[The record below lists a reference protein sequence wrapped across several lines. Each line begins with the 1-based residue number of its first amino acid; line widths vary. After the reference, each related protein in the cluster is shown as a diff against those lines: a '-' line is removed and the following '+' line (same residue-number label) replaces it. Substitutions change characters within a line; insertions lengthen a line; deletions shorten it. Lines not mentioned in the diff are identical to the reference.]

1 MRSYVSALLI
11 GLLVIF
17 TAITAIAGPP
27 AEPSRFKYNTVT
39 RLLAN
44 NIGDSIAFTFA
55 ATTDSLFLKPVGDTL
70 YFLPRT
76 FSMFR
81 VGGVPL
87 AIPSLRL
94 YGSTSGYASLSSG
107 ATPAN
112 VSFTL
117 PQAYGVD
124 YAILRSTAAG
134 VWSLTLLD
142 SNSVLSTSALLRDQ
156 SVLLAKIAASGAGTG
171 QVITFNGVNWI
182 PTSTVHSA
190 DTLGHVITSSADSI
204 YSATTPRV
212 VINDSLV
219 IPGSG
224 LRVKNTIGT
233 YAVYDTLTQTLWII
247 GSDTLNDITGIGLT
261 RTAGGR
267 SLIVDTNRFA
277 IYADSV
283 SLGAYTKMNFPV
295 YFRAGSNMNFSR
307 KFDTLIFN
315 STAAGGGTGDSVGK
329 ALGDEAGTRFTTNY
343 LKMVNFIDTLN
354 HYRIVFDTNGTHGMY
369 TASWPFVIKGSSS
382 IRFSPNDQ
390 TVDTITA
397 SVPPGGIDSIQLAAS
412 GVKTVHI
419 ANLAITQGKLATAL
433 MDSIRAGYNR
443 STSRWDTVVTKDT
456 NVLVG
461 ATVNLLKVTK
471 ASAGKV
477 RLTPADA
484 SIDTLSFM
492 ATRLLAQSP
501 FIGLYIYGPA
511 PTGAVAVKD
520 TLRTSNSPGLDGNL
534 KMLSSSSATGN
545 GSTIW
550 FGNVV
555 GGNIRWNAAIRS
567 GLTSSTDST
576 QAQLTF
582 LVRNTTLD
590 SSLREAMRIT
600 PTGNIGINQATPLAR
615 LHVTGKGRF
624 DSTLYVGTYGFSRQL
639 GNPGWFMQYSPS
651 GDTGFWAPLTI
662 VGNAQLDTLG
672 TKDSATL
679 VGTSSTSIF
688 FVKKKSASLTQISG
702 GAGANLELVIGND
715 TLNELIGTG
724 LTRGGI
730 GNYAL
735 RVDTGMIAIFI
746 DSGNHNYFK
755 MNYPVYFKESTGVVF
770 TRRGDTLSFLAT
782 GSFAGKADTLGTRI
796 IGKGDTLYSTGSKI
810 VIDDSLVVT
819 GPILQVGAVGS
830 GFMSADT
837 GVISY
842 LIIGTDTLSDMTG
855 YGLFR
860 TTGAT
865 ALRLDTLTIIAKVDT
880 GTGTFYSMHWPF
892 YIKEGTNG
900 FLQKVGDTL
909 MVGATG
915 GGGSGNGS
923 ANFDT
928 AGTSDTNI
936 VYGSSLTALLTV
948 KKMSAGR
955 VRLMP
960 GSLDTLEIVANVILV
975 GNPGVTTIDSLV
987 MNNDTVIDLSGYG
1000 LAVTARGLH
1009 VDTNEIVAYVDT
1021 GNNTFVRMTWPFYL
1035 KQDVNTNL
1043 NKVGDTIT
1051 VASAAGGGGTGNG
1064 SAKFDTLGTMDT
1076 AKLYGAGGS
1085 VPLFTVQ
1092 KMSTGRVRLT
1102 SGSYDTLE
1110 IWGNVVLVGQPGYMF
1125 VDSLILGT
1133 DTLKDFTG
1141 YGMTV
1146 VSRALQVD
1154 TTVIGIYADTSGAGN
1169 RTLLHFP
1176 AYIKQGNGLDL
1187 NRVGDTLVVNLANY
1201 GASEYVEMTS
1211 ANITWFPEY
1220 YAGRHKYATWPY
1232 FDTTGTFVV
1241 PDSIPNR
1248 RYMMNIFDSGFTAP
1262 DTIIWANV
1270 TDWTVPNACSL
1281 LTVQI
1286 EARCDSATI
1295 DSLQLWKNGTTKVQT
1310 VYVNFSNSSV
1320 ATATV
1325 DFTNYYLAANDK
1337 MTLMARLRYRNSS
1350 RVMIKHIT
1358 LERKRT

>member
-1 MRSYVSALLI
+1 
-11 GLLVIF
+11 
-17 TAITAIAGPP
+17 
-27 AEPSRFKYNTVT
+27 
-39 RLLAN
+39 
-44 NIGDSIAFTFA
+44 
-55 ATTDSLFLKPVGDTL
+55 
-70 YFLPRT
+70 
-76 FSMFR
+76 MFR

-94 YGSTSGYASLSSG
+94 YGSTSGYTSLSAG
-107 ATPAN
+107 ATPTN

-117 PQAYGVD
+117 PQVYGAD
-124 YAILRSTAAG
+124 YSILRSTAAG

-156 SVLLAKIAASGAGTG
+156 SILLAKIAASGAGTG
-171 QVITFNGVNWI
+171 QVITFNGVNWA
-182 PTSTVHSA
+182 PASTVHSA
-190 DTLGHVITSSADSI
+190 DTLGHYITSSADSI

-247 GSDTLNDITGIGLT
+247 GSDTLSDITGFGLT
-261 RTAGGR
+261 RTSGGR

-277 IYADSV
+277 IYADSNA
-283 SLGAYTKMNFPV
+283 LGSYTKMNFPV
-295 YFRAGSNMNFSR
+295 YFKAGSNMTFSR
-307 KFDTLIFN
+307 KLDTLIFN
-315 STAAGGGTGDSVGK
+315 ATVAGGGTGDSVGK

-354 HYRIVFDTNGTHGMY
+354 HYRVVFDTNGTHGMY

-390 TVDTITA
+390 TVDTMTA
-397 SVPPGGIDSIQLAAS
+397 SVPPGGIDSTQLANS
-412 GVKTVHI
+412 GVKTIHI
-419 ANLAITQGKLATAL
+419 ANLAVTQGKLATAL
-433 MDSIRAGYNR
+433 MDSIRFGYNR
-443 STSRWDTVVTKDT
+443 SSSRWDTVVTKDT

-471 ASAGKV
+471 ASSGKV

-484 SIDTLSFM
+484 SIDTLSFL

-511 PTGAVAVKD
+511 PTGSVTSKD
-520 TLRTSNSPGLDGNL
+520 TLRTTSNPGLDGNL
-534 KMLSSSSATGN
+534 RMLSSSSATGS

-582 LVRNTTLD
+582 LVRNSILD

-600 PTGNIGINQATPLAR
+600 PAGNIGINQAVPLAR
-615 LHVTGKGRF
+615 FHVTGKGRF
-624 DSTLYVGTYGFSRQL
+624 DSTLYIGTYGFSRQL
-639 GNPGWFMQYSPS
+639 GNPGWFMQYSTT
-651 GDTGFWAPLTI
+651 GDTGYWAPLTI
-662 VGNAQLDTLG
+662 VGNAQFDTLG
-672 TKDSATL
+672 SKDSASL
-679 VGTSSTSIF
+679 VGTASTPIF
-688 FVKKKSASLTQISG
+688 FVKKKSSSLTQISG
-702 GAGANLELVIGND
+702 GAGANLELVIGSD

-724 LTRGGI
+724 LTRGGV
-730 GNYAL
+730 GNYSL
-735 RVDTGMIAIFI
+735 RVDTAMIAIKV
-746 DSGNHNYFK
+746 DTGNHNYFK
-755 MNYPVYFKESTGVVF
+755 MNFPMYLKESTGVVF
-770 TRRGDTLSFLAT
+770 TRHGDTLSVLAT
-782 GSFAGKADTLGTRI
+782 GNFAGKADTLGTVI
-796 IGKGDTLYSTGSKI
+796 VGKGDTLYSTGSKI
-810 VIDDSLVVT
+810 VINDSLIVT

-830 GFMSADT
+830 GYMSADT

-842 LIIGTDTLSDMTG
+842 LIVGTDTLNDMTG

-860 TTGAT
+860 TTGARD
-865 ALRLDTLTIIAKVDT
+865 LRLDTLTVIAKVDT

-909 MVGATG
+909 MVGSTG
-915 GGGSGNGS
+915 SGSGNGS

-928 AGTSDTNI
+928 SGTSDTNI
-936 VYGSSLTALLTV
+936 VYGSSSTALLTV

-960 GSLDTLEIVANVILV
+960 GSLDTLELIANVILI

-987 MNNDTVIDLSGYG
+987 MNNDTIIDLSGYG

-1021 GNNTFVRMTWPFYL
+1021 GNNTYVRMTWPFYL
-1035 KQDVNTNL
+1035 KQDVNVNL
-1043 NKVGDTIT
+1043 TKLGDTVKIA
-1051 VASAAGGGGTGNG
+1051 ASGGGGGSGNAT
-1064 SAKFDTLGTMDT
+1064 AKFDTLATMDT

-1085 VPLFTVQ
+1085 VPLFTVN

-1102 SGSYDTLE
+1102 AGSYDTLE
-1110 IWGNVVLVGQPGYMF
+1110 IWANVVLVGQPGYMF
-1125 VDSLILGT
+1125 VDSLIMNS
-1133 DTLKDFTG
+1133 DTIKDFTG

-1146 VSRALQVD
+1146 TSRALHVD
-1154 TTVIGIYADTSGAGN
+1154 TTVIGIYADTSGTGV

-1187 NRVGDTLVVNLANY
+1187 NRTGDTLVVNLANY
-1201 GASEYVEMTS
+1201 GASEYIEMTS

-1248 RYMMNIFDSGFTAP
+1248 RYLVNIYDSGFTAP
-1262 DTIIWANV
+1262 DTIIWANIA
-1270 TDWTVPNACSL
+1270 DWTVPNACSL

-1310 VYVNFSNSSV
+1310 IYVNYSGTSV
-1320 ATATV
+1320 ATTTV

-1337 MTLMARLRYRNSS
+1337 MTLVARLRYKNSS